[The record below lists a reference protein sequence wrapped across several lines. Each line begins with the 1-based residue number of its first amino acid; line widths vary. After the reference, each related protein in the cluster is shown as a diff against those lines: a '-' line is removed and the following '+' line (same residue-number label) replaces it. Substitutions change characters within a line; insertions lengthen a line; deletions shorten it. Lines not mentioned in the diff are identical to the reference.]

1 MSKVFNMVGGGG
13 KNISSI
19 IITGLESTD
28 TITCTK
34 DGKSYIATWD
44 ATAQHWEIV
53 GLPLGTFTVT
63 ATNGTKTITQTVL
76 IDIVG
81 VYDIEMD
88 YRTYLYN
95 NGNECTGL
103 TGGWVTSE
111 YTRDNYTMVG
121 GIKEGDC
128 LRVGNQTNPTT
139 CMSYVGTLNTVNLS
153 AYSTLCIEY
162 TNNASEQWNPKFTI
176 TPNKSYDSHAD
187 ELFGNGTFAQTSV
200 KLTARMNLASVAGNY
215 YILWGSDA
223 PNTEAKAYRIWLE

>member
-28 TITCTK
+28 TIACTK
-34 DGKSYIATWD
+34 DSKSYTATWD
-44 ATAQHWEIV
+44 STAQHWEIV
-53 GLPLGTFTVT
+53 GLPLGTYTVT
-63 ATNGTKTITQTVL
+63 ASNGTKTTTETVL

-103 TGGWVTSE
+103 TGGWVTSG
-111 YTRDNYTMVG
+111 YTRTNYTVVS
-121 GIKEGDC
+121 GIKENDC
-128 LRVGNQTNPTT
+128 IRVGNHTNPTT

-162 TNNASEQWNPKFTI
+162 TNNASDTYNPKFTI
-176 TPNKSYDSHAD
+176 TPDKNYASHAN
-187 ELFGNGTFAQTSV
+187 EIYGNGAFAQTGV
-200 KLTARMNLASVAGNY
+200 KLTARMDLSSVAGNY
-215 YILWGSDA
+215 YLLWCSDA
-223 PNTEAKAYRIWLE
+223 PNTEARAYRIWLE